1 MKPYQKHVLVCTG
14 KTCTA
19 MGSEDV
25 LKRLREKI
33 DEDGLKGIKTSKGG
47 CFGTCKE
54 TEEKGKLCPVMVVYP
69 EGIWYERVTT
79 ENIDQIVDEHIK
91 SGRVVERLFH
101 YKLEQ

>member
-1 MKPYQKHVLVCTG
+1 MKPYKKHILVCTG

-19 MGSEDV
+19 KGSEDV

-33 DEDGLKGIKTSKGG
+33 DSDGLTGIKSSKGG

-54 TEEKGKLCPVMVVYP
+54 TEEKGALCPVIVVYP
-69 EGIWYERVTT
+69 EGVWYERVNTD
-79 ENIDQIVDEHIK
+79 NIDEIVDKHIK
-91 SGRVVERLFH
+91 KGKVVESLLH